1 MDPQPE
7 QPPTEPGDPAAGAED
22 KPLTPKPD
30 AADGGAAGGGT
41 PAGSQPGGGEVQP
54 QMQLININVPLPETI
69 NIDRMARI
77 SDVKSVW
84 RSGIKQIE
92 EIFAE
97 HIAKI
102 NDMFDDRAL
111 EYDRIRDQLITNHEF
126 LKRFYMDMQR
136 ELDAKQ

>member
-1 MDPQPE
+1 MDPSAE
-7 QPPTEPGDPAAGAED
+7 AQPPAQPGDPAAGAED
-22 KPLTPKPD
+22 KPVTPGPD
-30 AADGGAAGGGT
+30 GAEGAS
-41 PAGSQPGGGEVQP
+41 GSQPEGKQESN
-54 QMQLININVPLPETI
+54 LLNFNVPLPEVI
-69 NIDRMARI
+69 NIDRMSRI

-126 LKRFYMDMQR
+126 LKRFHMQM
-136 ELDAKQ
+136 

>member
-1 MDPQPE
+1 
-7 QPPTEPGDPAAGAED
+7 
-22 KPLTPKPD
+22 
-30 AADGGAAGGGT
+30 
-41 PAGSQPGGGEVQP
+41 
-54 QMQLININVPLPETI
+54 
-69 NIDRMARI
+69 MARI

-126 LKRFYMDMQR
+126 LKRFYQDMQR
-136 ELDAKQ
+136 ELDIKQ

>member
-7 QPPTEPGDPAAGAED
+7 QPPTEPGDPAAGADE
-22 KPLTPKPD
+22 KPVTPKPD
-30 AADGGAAGGGT
+30 TADGGAAAG
-41 PAGSQPGGGEVQP
+41 GSQPGGGGVEVAQ
-54 QMQLININVPLPETI
+54 QQQLININVPLPETI
-69 NIDRMARI
+69 NIDRMGRI

-126 LKRFYMDMQR
+126 LKRFYQDMQR
-136 ELDAKQ
+136 ELDIKQ

>member
-1 MDPQPE
+1 
-7 QPPTEPGDPAAGAED
+7 
-22 KPLTPKPD
+22 
-30 AADGGAAGGGT
+30 
-41 PAGSQPGGGEVQP
+41 
-54 QMQLININVPLPETI
+54 
-69 NIDRMARI
+69 MARI